1 MKSELP
7 NIIVTTPSSLH
18 ALLAQRSRK
27 LASSLQMLVADEADL
42 MFSFGYEDDMKKVCK
57 ELPSVYQAVLM
68 SATLNSD
75 VEELKGL
82 MLHKP
87 AILKLEEPETAG
99 NLTHFY
105 LPCKEEDKFLILY
118 SLLKINLV
126 QGKTLLFANS
136 LERAYRLKTFL
147 ERFSIPSAVLNG
159 ELPHNSRQEV
169 INAFNQ
175 SMIET
180 LIATDDCLGEEEE
193 QSSSEEEGEE
203 EVEGEEASDEEGLS
217 AIEEGD
223 EEEDEEDEDEK
234 EDEEEE
240 S

>member
-105 LPCKEEDKFLILY
+105 LPCKEDDKFLILY
-118 SLLKINLV
+118 ALLKINLV

-193 QSSSEEEGEE
+193 QSSSDEEAE
-203 EVEGEEASDEEGLS
+203 EVEGEEGEEEASDDEEGLS
-217 AIEEGD
+217 AVEEGD
-223 EEEDEEDEDEK
+223 EDK
-234 EDEEEE
+234 EDDEN
-240 S
+240 